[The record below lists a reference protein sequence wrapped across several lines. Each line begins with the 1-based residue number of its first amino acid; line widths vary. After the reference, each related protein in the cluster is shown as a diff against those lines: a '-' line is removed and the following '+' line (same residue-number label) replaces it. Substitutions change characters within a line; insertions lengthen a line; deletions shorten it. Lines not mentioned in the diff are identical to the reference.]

1 MDKDK
6 YYITT
11 PIYYPSGKW
20 HIGTCYT
27 TIICDA
33 LARFKRLDGYDVFFL
48 TGTDEHGQKI
58 QKAAQA
64 AGKSE
69 KEYLDNIVGQLRSL
83 WQVLGISYDKF
94 IRTTDEYHKRAVQK
108 IFTALYEKGDIYKN
122 EYEGWYCVPC
132 ESFWTK
138 SQLVDGKCPDC
149 GREVQLTKEESY
161 LLRLS
166 KYQKVIEKLLEDN
179 PTFLMPRSRQNEM
192 INNFIKPGLQDLC
205 VSRTTFD
212 WGVQVPFDTKH
223 VVYVWLDAL
232 FNYATALG
240 YMGDDDSL
248 FRKYW
253 PADVHMMA
261 KEIIRFH
268 SIIWPAFLTAL
279 DLPLP
284 GKVFGHGWIMF
295 GSDKMSKSKGNVVD
309 PFILSDRYGAD
320 ALRYYI
326 LRVVPFGQDGV
337 YSNEMF
343 VKTRNSD
350 LANTLGNLVSRTLA
364 MVNQYFGQ
372 VPEPCED
379 EGTDAELKELNMR
392 LYDKVAALMDE
403 PDVSGAMDAIWEVL
417 HRANKYIDECEPWAL
432 AKDESKR
439 TRLSGVLYNLVET
452 IRRVAVLLQAFMPGT
467 AAKIL
472 TSLGIKDG
480 ELSGFASLKKWG
492 AMPAGGKVV
501 KGEPLFARLDINKEL
516 KELDAIAASVEVKG
530 DVKGADNGEDK
541 RAEKAE
547 GVITVDSIN
556 IEDFEKIDL
565 RVGTVVDSKRVEKTD
580 KLLCSQIDLG
590 EGKPRTV
597 VSGIAKYYAP
607 EDIIGKQV
615 IVVANLK
622 PVKLRGILS
631 EGMVLCASDAEG
643 NLTLITPSK
652 GIASGSEVR

>member
-1 MDKDK
+1 M
-6 YYITT
+6 
-11 PIYYPSGKW
+11 
-20 HIGTCYT
+20 
-27 TIICDA
+27 
-33 LARFKRLDGYDVFFL
+33 
-48 TGTDEHGQKI
+48 
-58 QKAAQA
+58 
-64 AGKSE
+64 
-69 KEYLDNIVGQLRSL
+69 
-83 WQVLGISYDKF
+83 LGISYDKF

-161 LLRLS
+161 FFRLS

-643 NLTLITPSK
+643 NLTLITPAK

>member
-161 LLRLS
+161 FFRLS

-452 IRRVAVLLQAFMPGT
+452 IRRVAVLLQAFMPDT

-480 ELSGFASLKKWG
+480 ELSGFYSLKQWG
-492 AMPAGGKVV
+492 AMPAGGNVV

-516 KELDAIAASVEVKG
+516 KELDAIAASVEIKG

-541 RAEKAE
+541 RADKAE
-547 GVITVDSIN
+547 GVMTVDSIN

-643 NLTLITPSK
+643 NLTLITPAK

>member
-161 LLRLS
+161 FFRLS

-492 AMPAGGKVV
+492 AMPAGGNVV

-597 VSGIAKYYAP
+597 VSGIAKYYDP

-643 NLTLITPSK
+643 NLTLITPAK

>member
-69 KEYLDNIVGQLRSL
+69 KEYLDSIVGQLRSL

-161 LLRLS
+161 FFRLS

-179 PTFLMPRSRQNEM
+179 PTFLMPKSRQNEM

-492 AMPAGGKVV
+492 AMPAGVKVV

-597 VSGIAKYYAP
+597 VSGIAKYYDP

-643 NLTLITPSK
+643 NLTLITPAK

>member
-69 KEYLDNIVGQLRSL
+69 KEYLDSIVGQLRSL

-161 LLRLS
+161 FFRLS

-179 PTFLMPRSRQNEM
+179 PTFLMPKSRQNEM

-492 AMPAGGKVV
+492 AMPAGVKVV

-590 EGKPRTV
+590 EGRPRTV

-643 NLTLITPSK
+643 NLTLITPAK

>member
-69 KEYLDNIVGQLRSL
+69 KEYLDSIVGQLRSL

-161 LLRLS
+161 FFRLS

-179 PTFLMPRSRQNEM
+179 PTFLMPKSRQNEM

-492 AMPAGGKVV
+492 AMPAGVKVV

-530 DVKGADNGEDK
+530 DVKGEDNGEDK

-590 EGKPRTV
+590 EGRPRTV

-643 NLTLITPSK
+643 NLTLITPAK

>member
-58 QKAAQA
+58 HKAAQA

-161 LLRLS
+161 FFRLS

-452 IRRVAVLLQAFMPGT
+452 IRRVAVLLQAFMPDT

-492 AMPAGGKVV
+492 AMPAGGNVV

-643 NLTLITPSK
+643 NLTLITPAK

>member
-69 KEYLDNIVGQLRSL
+69 KEYLDNIVGQLRNL

-161 LLRLS
+161 FFRLS

-179 PTFLMPRSRQNEM
+179 PTFLMPKSRQNEM

-643 NLTLITPSK
+643 NLTLITPAK

>member
-69 KEYLDNIVGQLRSL
+69 KDYLDNIVGQLRNL

-161 LLRLS
+161 FFRLS

-643 NLTLITPSK
+643 NLTLITPAK

>member
-1 MDKDK
+1 M
-6 YYITT
+6 
-11 PIYYPSGKW
+11 
-20 HIGTCYT
+20 
-27 TIICDA
+27 
-33 LARFKRLDGYDVFFL
+33 
-48 TGTDEHGQKI
+48 
-58 QKAAQA
+58 
-64 AGKSE
+64 
-69 KEYLDNIVGQLRSL
+69 
-83 WQVLGISYDKF
+83 LGISYDKF

-161 LLRLS
+161 FFRLS

-326 LRVVPFGQDGV
+326 LRVVQFGQDGV
-337 YSNEMF
+337 YRNEMF
-343 VKTRNSD
+343 VKKRNSD

>member
-138 SQLVDGKCPDC
+138 SQLVAGKCPDC

-161 LLRLS
+161 FFRLS